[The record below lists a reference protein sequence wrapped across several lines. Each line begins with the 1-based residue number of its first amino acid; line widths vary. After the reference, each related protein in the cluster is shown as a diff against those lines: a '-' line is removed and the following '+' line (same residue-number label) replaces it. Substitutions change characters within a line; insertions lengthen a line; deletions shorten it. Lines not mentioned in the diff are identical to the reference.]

1 MRSNKSTGIVIG
13 ILLVIIGIGYIGNI
27 FEVWNFTLFF
37 PGWWSM
43 FLIVPAIAMIARDG
57 MRPINIVL
65 LGIGAII
72 LITSRKGTLPE
83 VVGKLLPPVLI
94 MALGLAIIFRGSLSV
109 PFGKP
114 QKKVPSHIAIFGGS
128 TPNYNGKTFI
138 GAFCT
143 ALFGGVDLLLKDAAI
158 ENGAVIDALALFG
171 GVDVVL
177 PPNVNVEVSATPI
190 FGGAGVAKNRTYNEN
205 DPTVYV
211 NAVCIFGGV
220 DIK

>member
-1 MRSNKSTGIVIG
+1 MKSNKSTGVVIG
-13 ILLVIIGIGYIGNI
+13 ILLVIIGIGYVGNI

-57 MRPINIVL
+57 MKPINIVL

-72 LITSRKGTLPE
+72 LITSKKGALPE
-83 VVGKLLPPVLI
+83 VVSKLLPPILI
-94 MALGLAIIFRGSLSV
+94 MALGLAIVFRGNLSA
-109 PFGKP
+109 PFGKQ
-114 QKKVPSHIAIFGGS
+114 QKNVPSHVAIFGGS
-128 TPNYNGKTFI
+128 TPNYNGKTFR

-143 ALFGGVDLLLKDAAI
+143 AVFGGVDLLLGNATI

-171 GVDVVL
+171 GVDIKL
-177 PPNVNVEVSATPI
+177 PDNVNVETSSLPI
-190 FGGAGVAKNRTYNEN
+190 FGGTGVAKNRTFNEN
-205 DPTVYV
+205 NPTVYV